1 VLFCI
6 QCIYY
11 YIMTILS
18 LSLDFFLKVPG
29 RPGSFWSSLGLL
41 RAESGTHF
49 CRQDF
54 FTTSDSP
61 MELARCFSVMVM
73 ADLAILAQMTM
84 STFNL
89 MSFHLV
95 TLAFHHWRGS
105 APRTAHGAM
114 CAWRGDLLRTG
125 TVNGGSGSDG

>member
-1 VLFCI
+1 
-6 QCIYY
+6 
-11 YIMTILS
+11 MTILS

-61 MELARCFSVMVM
+61 MELAGCFSVMVM
-73 ADLAILAQMTM
+73 ADLAILAKMTM

-95 TLAFHHWRGS
+95 TMLFI
-105 APRTAHGAM
+105 
-114 CAWRGDLLRTG
+114 TG
-125 TVNGGSGSDG
+125 EAQLPAQRMVRCVPGEVIC